1 MNPSSICKKL
11 IIPIS
16 FLSTGYI
23 FYNPLMEKI
32 SHSIIEHNQNYLY
45 RKMPKRI
52 FLVCHGES
60 MANLNKRLN
69 EKIPD
74 NRVALTDKGHE
85 EAKILGKNIRKII
98 HNESI
103 KFYVSTYLRA
113 RQTYSHILESFK
125 NNKKLVYYD
134 HRLREQEFGN
144 LHYYDDK
151 SYFSRVW
158 VGKFY
163 YRFLN
168 GESGADVNLRLISF
182 YQDLLKET
190 EFSKEKYDNYII
202 IFHSIVMRLMLRFLT
217 DMTIEDCQQL
227 KNPLNFGFWILEK
240 DFKNRKY
247 FLKNQPEYYT

>member
-1 MNPSSICKKL
+1 M
-11 IIPIS
+11 
-16 FLSTGYI
+16 
-23 FYNPLMEKI
+23 
-32 SHSIIEHNQNYLY
+32 
-45 RKMPKRI
+45 
-52 FLVCHGES
+52 
-60 MANLNKRLN
+60 
-69 EKIPD
+69 
-74 NRVALTDKGHE
+74 
-85 EAKILGKNIRKII
+85 
-98 HNESI
+98 
-103 KFYVSTYLRA
+103 
-113 RQTYSHILESFK
+113 
-125 NNKKLVYYD
+125 
-134 HRLREQEFGN
+134 
-144 LHYYDDK
+144 HYYDDK

-182 YQDLLKET
+182 YQDLLKDT

-202 IFHSIVMRLMLRFLT
+202 IFHSIVMRLMLRYLT